1 MEKNPRKKQS
11 QPVPASEF
19 GKLPPQATDIEEV
32 VLGALMIESSAY
44 SLVSEILKPDCFY
57 KIAHQCIYEAIVS
70 LKDQNSPVDMHTVTE
85 QLRRNG
91 TIDEVGGPYYITL
104 LTAKVS
110 SAAHLEYH
118 SLILKSKAMAR
129 NLIAMSSVIQ
139 QMAYDD
145 SVDVSELIEYTEK
158 AFTEIISDSFGV
170 EASNME
176 DAITDTSNHIADIQ
190 RKRMLGEPTGV
201 PTGLKRLDDALN
213 GGWQAPDL
221 VILGGRPSMGKTQ
234 FAVHFAK
241 NATQSG
247 NETLFI
253 SIEMTKI
260 QLLIRMLT
268 EDDSISFYNLKTG
281 QLSNEE
287 WSLIDRKFAELQ
299 KLNLFIAD
307 KPNIRNLSAIKSLAR
322 SRHRKGNLKLLV
334 IDYLQL
340 IRTNQKFG
348 TRDLEI
354 GYITSELKTLAKELN
369 IPIILLAQLNRPP
382 KGTKI
387 QLPQLSDLRESG
399 NIEQDADV
407 VIFPHRTVYYDPTA
421 EDNMGNSLKNK
432 GGLIIAK
439 HREGVKDETIM
450 FYHDDRFKKIWG
462 DEIEVSL
469 SRPIQE
475 YQNKNFYDT
484 DNENNPF

>member
-1 MEKNPRKKQS
+1 MKRNWENKQPL
-11 QPVPASEF
+11 PVQSSEF
-19 GKLPPQATDIEEV
+19 GKLPPQALELEES
-32 VLGALMIESSAY
+32 VLGALILESKAFGR
-44 SLVSEILKPDCFY
+44 IGLKASDFY
-57 KIAHQCIYEAIVS
+57 KPAHQTIFKAIVS
-70 LKDQNSPVDMHTVTE
+70 LQDRNNPVDMLTVTE
-85 QLRRNG
+85 ELRRNG

-104 LTAKVS
+104 LASKIS

-118 SLILKSKAMAR
+118 SLVLKSKAMAR
-129 NLIAMSSVIQ
+129 NLIYMASTIQ

-145 SVDVSELIEYTEK
+145 TVDVQDAIEYTERT
-158 AFTEIISDSFGV
+158 FTEISSDTF
-170 EASNME
+170 EADASNME
-176 DAITDTSNHIADIQ
+176 DSIVDTGEYIADIQ
-190 RKRMLGEPTGV
+190 RKRMSGEPTGI

-221 VILGGRPSMGKTQ
+221 IILGGRPSMGKTQ

-241 NATQSG
+241 NATLSG

-268 EDDSISFYNLKTG
+268 EDDGISFYNLKTG

-307 KPNIRNLSAIKSLAR
+307 SPNIRNLSAIKSLAR

-348 TRDLEI
+348 TRDLEV

-369 IPIILLAQLNRPP
+369 IPIILLAQLSRPP

-407 VIFPHRTVYYDPTA
+407 VIFPHRTVYYDPKA
-421 EDNMGNSLKNK
+421 EDDTGKSLKNK

-462 DEIEVSL
+462 DEAEIKPL
-469 SRPIQE
+469 RE
-475 YQNKNFYDT
+475 YENRNFYET
-484 DNENNPF
+484 DNDNNPF